1 MSESFFSLHPL
12 PPAPAT
18 LGWELVEEW
27 PEEGRIEI
35 AFHPNASML
44 NARGTVQGGFVAAML
59 DDTMGPALV
68 SMTGGKEAP
77 VTVAMNV
84 TFIRP
89 VAAERVIGRGRV
101 VDRTK
106 TTAFLEAQLF
116 DLAGNLLASSTSTA
130 RIVPTGL

>member
-1 MSESFFSLHPL
+1 MSESFFSRHPL

-18 LGWELVEEW
+18 LGWELVQEW

-44 NARGTVQGGFVAAML
+44 NPRGSVQGGFVAAML

-77 VTVAMNV
+77 VTIDMNV

-89 VAAERVIGRGRV
+89 VAPERVIGRGKV
-101 VDRTK
+101 ISRTK
-106 TTAFLEAQLF
+106 TTAFLEAELF
-116 DLAGNLLASSTSTA
+116 DLSGNLLARSTSSA